1 MIDNS
6 AFNGFFVLGFV
17 LIEGKIHEVRW
28 IEGRESKRSWKKD
41 KKTIISIYGTRFS
54 SNKFFK
60 FKKKVIQGSFVIF
73 HLLPYPRYL

>member
-6 AFNGFFVLGFV
+6 VFNGFFVLGFV

-28 IEGRESKRSWKKD
+28 IEGRESKRSCKKD
-41 KKTIISIYGTRFS
+41 KKTIINIYSTKFS

-60 FKKKVIQGSFVIF
+60 F
-73 HLLPYPRYL
+73 

>member
-17 LIEGKIHEVRW
+17 LIEGKIHEGRW
-28 IEGRESKRSWKKD
+28 VEGRESKRSWMKD
-41 KKTIISIYGTRFS
+41 KKTIINIYGTKFS

-60 FKKKVIQGSFVIF
+60 FKKKQ
-73 HLLPYPRYL
+73 